1 MTAFE
6 KIAYIKGLMEG
17 LNFDTDSAEGKIMM
31 NLLEAIEI
39 LADEVDG
46 LNDITEAIGEEVDAI
61 SDDLLNVEEYLFDD
75 EDDCDCCCDCDDDD
89 YDCCCDGDCDCEDAE

>member
-6 KIAYIKGLMEG
+6 KIAYIKGLMDG
-17 LNFDTDSAEGKIMM
+17 LKFDVDSNEGKLMM

-75 EDDCDCCCDCDDDD
+75 EDDFDCDCCCDDDEDC
-89 YDCCCDGDCDCEDAE
+89 DCCCDDDCDCAE